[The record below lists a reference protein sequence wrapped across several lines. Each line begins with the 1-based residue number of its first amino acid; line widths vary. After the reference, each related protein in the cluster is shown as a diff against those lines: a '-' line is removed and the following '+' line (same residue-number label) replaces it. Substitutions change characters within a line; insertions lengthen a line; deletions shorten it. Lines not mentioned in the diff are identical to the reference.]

1 MDALVSYEILSNF
14 DCRLLWIKVV
24 NKLELEKNKPKRKET
39 KHQCLIKN
47 QNNVHQVTVTKDSRP
62 NQWEDWDSNTNLPFT
77 KQLKAYYILE
87 DISHGKTHLTTEAYS
102 DFKPLGILLKN
113 SYTKN

>member
-1 MDALVSYEILSNF
+1 MELTEAEGNALFYYKLLDALVLYEILSNF
-14 DCRLLWIKVV
+14 DCHLLWIKVV

-39 KHQCLIKN
+39 KHQCLYKN

-77 KQLKAYYILE
+77 KQL
-87 DISHGKTHLTTEAYS
+87 
-102 DFKPLGILLKN
+102 
-113 SYTKN
+113 